1 MFRAA
6 VADVQRGESAAVIAA
21 RFHLAVADLVIVVA
35 ERLREQTAITAVALS
50 GGVFLNVLLT
60 RLCTERL
67 QSRDSGC
74 CGTTRC
80 RPVTPGSPSV
90 SW

>member
-1 MFRAA
+1 M
-6 VADVQRGESAAVIAA
+6 
-21 RFHLAVADLVIVVA
+21 VA

-67 QSRDSGC
+67 QSRDFRVLRHQQVPPSDAGIAL
-74 CGTTRC
+74 GQLVIGAKATTGRSAIC
-80 RPVTPGSPSV
+80 V
-90 SW
+90 